1 MPELQDQDNEKEI
14 INNDETELD
23 EEGKEAEAEKGD
35 EEKGEEDGGTKE
47 ENFDESRIDPEV
59 RDYKPSEKPAT
70 EEEEEID
77 AEDKAR
83 IEKIVEKK
91 YGGDIEAIK
100 KQVAVDTYF
109 NSNPEMAKYKGAAL
123 KYMEHPTYKGIPVH
137 NIVAIVASKDMMKI
151 GAAKEREAQRKVA
164 ETKSPGMSVRKPA
177 GGSVDWLNVSK
188 AEFDAQKAKV
198 LGRMGN

>member
-1 MPELQDQDNEKEI
+1 MPELQDQDNEKEVI
-14 INNDETELD
+14 INDETELD
-23 EEGKEAEAEKGD
+23 EKGKESEAEEGVKKDEESEGGE
-35 EEKGEEDGGTKE
+35 EEKG
-47 ENFDESRIDPEV
+47 FDESNIDPEV
-59 RDYKPSEKPAT
+59 RDYKPSEKSS
-70 EEEEEID
+70 EEEDEID

-109 NSNPEMAKYKGAAL
+109 NSKPEMARYKAAAM
-123 KYMEHPTYKGIPVH
+123 KYMDHPAYKGIPVH

-151 GAAKEREAQRKVA
+151 GAAKEREAQRKIA
-164 ETKSPGMSVRKPA
+164 ETKSPGTTVRKPA
-177 GGSVDWLNVSK
+177 GGTIDWGNVSK